1 MSERSRGDK
10 WADVMRAEG
19 AWVQKLPSSSLAG
32 MPDWMLVWPP
42 FGVCLV
48 EAKKL
53 QEKGSAFVPSQCSTA
68 QRFFLEVVA
77 RHGGHSFI
85 LVLGPD
91 RWYMQKVLLTVSPVF
106 RDIFDALAEPYP
118 EGWSEA

>member
-1 MSERSRGDK
+1 MSERSRGDQ
-10 WADVMRAEG
+10 WADVMRARG
-19 AWVQKLPSSSLAG
+19 GWVQKLPCSSLAG
-32 MPDWMLVWPP
+32 LPDWLLVMPP
-42 FGVCLV
+42 WGISLV

-53 QEKGSAFVPSQCSTA
+53 QEKGAACVPSQFTRA

-91 RWYMQKVLLTVSPVF
+91 RWYMEKVLLTAGPVF
-106 RDIFDALAEPYP
+106 RDIFEALAEPYS
-118 EGWSEA
+118 EGWKE